1 MLRDPRREGVRPYTT
16 MDKHNEL
23 YRAVGRIESK
33 VDLLLERQEGQQRD
47 INSLKIWRAWITGIA
62 AGISALVS
70 FLFR

>member
-1 MLRDPRREGVRPYTT
+1 